1 MTAPRRLR
9 VLHAVPDLLY
19 GGLQRLVLQMTRL
32 TDPTRFDVHVLVL
45 GETGGL
51 ATALGADAPIHLVGR
66 QARWSMLWP
75 SQLARRIREI
85 APDVLHSHSG
95 VWYKAS
101 RAARMANVPWLVH
114 TDHGRM
120 VPDPW
125 AARLVDRL
133 ASRRTDVVVAVS
145 QPLAQRLRR
154 RVVAHPERV
163 RVVIN
168 GVDTD
173 AIRPASPT
181 DPNLRAE
188 LDIAADAAVVGSIGR
203 LEPIKG
209 YDVMLASLAALPP
222 ELSQTVLVLAG
233 DGSARPDLERRAREL
248 GLERRVRY
256 LGWRDDLAAV
266 LGTLD
271 LFVLTSRSEGTSVS
285 LLEAMSAGLCPVVT
299 AVGGTPDVIGPD
311 LAHRLVPS
319 EDPRAIAA
327 GWAAALLDPAAR
339 ARDGARAR
347 QRVVQGFS
355 LRAMVASY
363 ERIYLEGSSM
373 FDKTL

>member
-32 TDPTRFDVHVLVL
+32 TDPTRFDVQVLVL

-51 ATALGADAPIHLVGR
+51 ATAMGADAPIHLVGQ

-75 SQLARRIREI
+75 SQVARRIREI
-85 APDVLHSHSG
+85 EPDVLHSHSG

-101 RAARMANVPWLVH
+101 RAARMARVPWLVH

-145 QPLAQRLRR
+145 QPLAERLRR
-154 RVVAHPERV
+154 HVVAHPERV

-248 GLERRVRY
+248 GLERRVRF

-339 ARDGARAR
+339 ARDAPRAR

-363 ERIYLEGSSM
+363 ERIYLEGSST
-373 FDKTL
+373 FDRTP

>member
-1 MTAPRRLR
+1 M
-9 VLHAVPDLLY
+9 
-19 GGLQRLVLQMTRL
+19 
-32 TDPTRFDVHVLVL
+32 
-45 GETGGL
+45 
-51 ATALGADAPIHLVGR
+51 GADAPIHLVGQ

-75 SQLARRIREI
+75 SQVARRIREI
-85 APDVLHSHSG
+85 EPDVLHSHSG

-101 RAARMANVPWLVH
+101 RAARMARVPWLVH

-145 QPLAQRLRR
+145 QPLAERLRR
-154 RVVAHPERV
+154 HVVAHPERV

-248 GLERRVRY
+248 GLERRVRF

-339 ARDGARAR
+339 ARDAPRAR

-363 ERIYLEGSSM
+363 ERIYLEGSST
-373 FDKTL
+373 FDRTP